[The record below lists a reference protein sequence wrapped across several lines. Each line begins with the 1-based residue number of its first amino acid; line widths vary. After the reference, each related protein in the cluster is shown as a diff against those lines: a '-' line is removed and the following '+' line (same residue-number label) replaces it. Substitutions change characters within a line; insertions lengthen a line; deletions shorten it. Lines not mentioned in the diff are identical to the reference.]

1 LKITLTYQGI
11 LPASKRPPEKIDQ
24 IRQEFHRQ
32 LNKIW
37 GRDQLAILEEWRDNK
52 FSAGAPDFRKQFG
65 NITYLPIAS
74 EEIHARVR
82 LTLTLYKGIR
92 EDHPAYSH
100 GDIDNRAKSII
111 DALCVPVQQSR
122 IPNCAPLRDTICL
135 MSDDSLV
142 DTLTVETASLLAE
155 NDPTI
160 TLAVVV
166 ADILPAKTIS
176 PDTLSI
182 FV

>member
-1 LKITLTYQGI
+1 
-11 LPASKRPPEKIDQ
+11 
-24 IRQEFHRQ
+24 
-32 LNKIW
+32 
-37 GRDQLAILEEWRDNK
+37 
-52 FSAGAPDFRKQFG
+52 
-65 NITYLPIAS
+65 
-74 EEIHARVR
+74 
-82 LTLTLYKGIR
+82 
-92 EDHPAYSH
+92 
-100 GDIDNRAKSII
+100 
-111 DALCVPVQQSR
+111 
-122 IPNCAPLRDTICL
+122 